1 MRVRPALLLIPL
13 VLAACS
19 TPAGSAGPSASVPP
33 SSASGDVPSASASE
47 SAPSASASAPGS
59 TAASADPNAGAERTD
74 EHGVTQVWV
83 PPGTFLMGTD
93 ETDPTG
99 DLAPPTWARFELA
112 AERPQHEVALSE
124 GYWIDKTEVT
134 NEAYQAF
141 VDAGGY
147 QDQELW
153 SEDGWTWLADRDAT
167 SLPAACVDAE
177 ADQPRVCITWYEAEA
192 YAAWRGGALPTEAQW
207 EFAARGPSSS
217 IFPWGD
223 GWDEAKA
230 NVVDSDGQTA
240 IGAFP
245 DGASWVGAV
254 DMAGN
259 AMEWVADW
267 YSGSYYKQEVRD
279 DPTGPPV
286 GSKKVEKGGWW
297 GAVPY
302 VARSAYRHFEDPP
315 TYQDHHIG
323 VRIVTA
329 GDPPA

>member
-1 MRVRPALLLIPL
+1 MRVPAVLLFAPL
-13 VLAACS
+13 LVAACS
-19 TPAGSAGPSASVPP
+19 APVAS
-33 SSASGDVPSASASE
+33 SSATASPSLATASSGLSPTVSPTL
-47 SAPSASASAPGS
+47 
-59 TAASADPNAGAERTD
+59 TAAASSDSPSPDPAVGKERTD
-74 EHGVTQVWV
+74 ERGVAQVWV
-83 PPGTFLMGTD
+83 PAGTFLMGTD

-99 DLAPPTWARFELA
+99 ELATPDWARFELA
-112 AERPQHEVALSE
+112 SERPQHEVALST
-124 GYWIDKTEVT
+124 GYWIDTTEVT
-134 NEAYQAF
+134 NTAFQAF

-147 QDQELW
+147 QDRSLW
-153 SEDGWTWLADRDAT
+153 SDAGWTWLAGRDAT
-167 SLPAACVDAE
+167 ALPAACVDAE
-177 ADQPRVCITWYEAEA
+177 PDQPRVCITWYESEA

-207 EFAARGPSSS
+207 EYAARGPSST

-223 GWDEAKA
+223 DWDASKA
-230 NVVDSDGQTA
+230 NVVDSDRLTA
-240 IGAFP
+240 VGAYP

-267 YSGSYYKQEVRD
+267 YSAAYYKQEVRD
-279 DPTGPPV
+279 DPTGPDK

-323 VRIVTA
+323 VRVVSV
-329 GDPPA
+329 GEPPA